1 MGRRRLRV
9 SGPLCAILL
18 MSGCVSGGNWGEGAR
33 WPSGPN
39 LVAAAKSAA
48 TDPNTWV
55 PLATAGVLL
64 AADVD
69 EKWSRDLA
77 EDQKIF
83 GGDAEDTSD
92 DLRDV
97 ATGAY
102 VLTALLAPSDSFG
115 DKARGL
121 SVGAATMVVDG
132 VLTTA
137 LKEAVGRERPDGS
150 NDKSMPSGH
159 ASKAASRTA
168 MAMRNLDAFDM
179 PDWSRGLATWSLRGL
194 ALGTGLA
201 RVEAEKHHLSD
212 VLVGCA
218 VGQFVAHFMYEAF
231 FEGEA
236 DGPQITF
243 APVPGGGGAMTLTV
257 PL

>member
-9 SGPLCAILL
+9 SGALCAILL

-33 WPSGPN
+33 WPSGAN

-102 VLTALLAPSDSFG
+102 VLTALLAPSDYFG

-168 MAMRNLDAFDM
+168 MAIRNLDAFDM

-212 VLVGCA
+212 VLVGYA

>member
-1 MGRRRLRV
+1 M
-9 SGPLCAILL
+9 
-18 MSGCVSGGNWGEGAR
+18 R
-33 WPSGPN
+33 WPSGSN
-39 LVAAAKSAA
+39 LAAAAKSAA
-48 TDPNTWV
+48 SDPNTWV

-64 AADVD
+64 VADVD

-77 EDQKIF
+77 ENQKIF
-83 GGDAEDTSD
+83 GGDAEDISH
-92 DLRDV
+92 DLRDA

-102 VLTALLAPSDSFG
+102 LLTALLAPSDSLG

-121 SVGAATMVVDG
+121 SVGAATMVLDG
-132 VLTTA
+132 LVNSA

-159 ASKAASRTA
+159 ASKAASRSA
-168 MAMRNLDAFDM
+168 MAIRNLDAFDM
-179 PDWSRGLATWSLRGL
+179 PDWSRSMATWSLRGL

-212 VLVGCA
+212 VLAGYA

-231 FEGEA
+231 FEGEE
-236 DGPQITF
+236 DGPQISF

-257 PL
+257 PLP